1 MNHYERLK
9 VSPEAPPE
17 VIRAAYRA
25 LATKLHPDRQ
35 GGDAGPTEEAHEAMA
50 ALNASYLVL
59 TNAKARA
66 AYDAQL
72 KAGQGGAYS
81 TGAFQTSEFQPS
93 AFHTEGGGPNTSGA
107 GPTSRMGDTTA
118 DPAWH
123 DISWLKGGKDK
134 SKAKAVKSAAAMG
147 GAGAVPGAPVTPA
160 KPLPQWAWALL
171 FSSLATAAVMGWLLW
186 KEGERFT
193 FEKTLNRAMTASSAG
208 GEPGLDA
215 AGMPADTRRKSGQV
229 VGAGDLPEGLD
240 PEVVKQIRQ
249 AAGEAGLPVPA
260 DVAASA
266 PPALRE
272 EDIAHLSND
281 ELLARMPELI
291 ADGAAKTIAP
301 VSKPATSATAGAAAT
316 PAAAAAVTS
325 TMPAYSWQQGRHHLD
340 SGQPLQLKLA
350 TSTRLTMPTAK
361 P

>member
-35 GGDAGPTEEAHEAMA
+35 GGDAGPSEEAHEAMA

-72 KAGQGGAYS
+72 KAGQSGAYS

-93 AFHTEGGGPNTSGA
+93 AFYTDSGGPNTA
-107 GPTSRMGDTTA
+107 GGGPTTSRMGDTTA

-123 DISWLKGGKDK
+123 DISWLKGSKDK
-134 SKAKAVKSAAAMG
+134 AKTPKASKPKATHDAAASD
-147 GAGAVPGAPVTPA
+147 GAGMGTSAPAMPA

-171 FSSLATAAVMGWLLW
+171 FSSLATAAVMGWMLW

-193 FEKTLNRAMTASSAG
+193 FEKTLNRAMTASSSG
-208 GEPGLDA
+208 GAPGGDA
-215 AGMPADTRRKSGQV
+215 AGTDTRRMSGQV
-229 VGAGDLPEGLD
+229 VGAGELPDGLD
-240 PEVVKQIRQ
+240 PDVMKQIQQ
-249 AAGEAGLPVPA
+249 AAREMGQPVPA
-260 DVAASA
+260 GADASL
-266 PPALRE
+266 PPVLRE

-291 ADGAAKTIAP
+291 ADGAAKA
-301 VSKPATSATAGAAAT
+301 SATEPK
-316 PAAAAAVTS
+316 PAAALSGGGTGVAAA
-325 TMPAYSWQQGRHHLD
+325 PAYSWQQGRHHLD
-340 SGQPLQLKLA
+340 SAQPLQLKLA
-350 TSTRLTMPTAK
+350 PSTRLTMPSAK